1 MVTVFDVI
9 KNPNLAHLNPMLFPR
24 VLEDKG
30 SKLHIRTKLIVPKV
44 ITGKGLR
51 ADERGT
57 MQPYT
62 TEERGFV
69 SLWMVFDW
77 NNDIVWQSL
86 EDGECDVSKMDTIA
100 YLRLAYPGL
109 NDYSIEY
116 VMDLSTSIDQ
126 YLRSMETYQIKDSDA
141 ETNANRVDK
150 EVQSSLVGYDELLD
164 SPSGNKIPMKIRKTL
179 IRENLVGGVRFDRKD
194 GVTERKILSEN
205 DVVLSEP
212 ILRYN
217 GTEFR
222 TGILSRVTL
231 Y

>member
-1 MVTVFDVI
+1 MTTVFDVI

-24 VLEDKG
+24 ILEDKG
-30 SKLHIRTKLIVPKV
+30 SKLHIRTKIIVPKV
-44 ITGKGLR
+44 VSGKGLR
-51 ADERGT
+51 PDEKGV

-69 SLWMVFDW
+69 SLWIVFDW
-77 NNDIVWQSL
+77 NNEIVWQSL
-86 EDGECDVSKMDTIA
+86 EEGECDISKMDTIA

-126 YLRSMETYQIKDSDA
+126 YLRNTETYIIKNADA
-141 ETNANRVDK
+141 ERNSDRIDK
-150 EVQSSLVGYDELLD
+150 EVSSSLVGYEELLN
-164 SPSGNKIPMKIRKTL
+164 SPSGNKIPIKIRNTL
-179 IRENLVGGVRFDRKD
+179 IRENLVGGVRFDRTD
-194 GVTERKILSEN
+194 GVTKKQIISEN
-205 DVVLSEP
+205 DIVLSEP

-222 TGILSRVTL
+222 SGILSRVTL